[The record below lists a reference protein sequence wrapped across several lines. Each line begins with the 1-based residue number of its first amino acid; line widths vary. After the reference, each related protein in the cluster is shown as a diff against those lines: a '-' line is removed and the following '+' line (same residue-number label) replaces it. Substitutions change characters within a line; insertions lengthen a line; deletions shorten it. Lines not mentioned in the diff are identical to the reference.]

1 MATVR
6 TALLC
11 LIFGE
16 LLYLAVKI
24 EERQKGISGLPG
36 LPLWFPCLL
45 AAGILFVIVET
56 K

>member
-24 EERQKGISGLPG
+24 EERQKGISGLP
-36 LPLWFPCLL
+36 LWFPCLL